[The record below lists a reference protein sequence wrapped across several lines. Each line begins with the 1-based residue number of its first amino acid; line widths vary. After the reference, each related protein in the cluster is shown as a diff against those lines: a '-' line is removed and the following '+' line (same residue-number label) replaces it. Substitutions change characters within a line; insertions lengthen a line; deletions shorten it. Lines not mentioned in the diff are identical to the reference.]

1 MNQKKEQRYMS
12 IDKISIEELSIM
24 QLCDSFFPTGMYT
37 MSNGLEALFYSK
49 KKVKDANGL
58 RDLIKVYIEYQI
70 GPADCAA
77 LGSSYEYAQGSDL
90 QKLLEVDEMLFSMK
104 LIRETR
110 EATTR
115 SGIQLLRCV
124 SSFIFNHEILNKYQK
139 AIKVKQASGVY
150 AVALAVVSSALKIP
164 KRKAGLMMLY
174 AFSVSLVG
182 AALRLGMIQHLE
194 GQRIV
199 HELKPSMLNTVKNN
213 IDRPL
218 TGMWQFVPDIDI
230 IQITHERMG
239 SKMFI
244 T

>member
-1 MNQKKEQRYMS
+1 MS

-124 SSFIFNHEILNKYQK
+124 SSFIMNHEILNKYHE

-150 AVALAVVSSALKIP
+150 AVALAVVSSALRIP

-199 HELKPSMLNTVKNN
+199 HELKPSMLNTVNNN

>member
-1 MNQKKEQRYMS
+1 MS

-90 QKLLEVDEMLFSMK
+90 QKLLEVDEILFSMK

-124 SSFIFNHEILNKYQK
+124 SSFMINHEILNKYQE

-150 AVALAVVSSALKIP
+150 AVALAVVSSALRIP

-199 HELKPSMLNTVKNN
+199 HELKPSMLNTVNNN

>member
-1 MNQKKEQRYMS
+1 MS

-124 SSFIFNHEILNKYQK
+124 SSFIINHEILNKYQE

-150 AVALAVVSSALKIP
+150 AVALAVVSSALRIP

-199 HELKPSMLNTVKNN
+199 HELKPSMLNTVNNN

>member
-1 MNQKKEQRYMS
+1 MS
-12 IDKISIEELSIM
+12 IDKITIEELSIM

-124 SSFIFNHEILNKYQK
+124 SSFIINHEILNKYQE

-199 HELKPSMLNTVKNN
+199 HELKPSMLNTVNNN

>member
-1 MNQKKEQRYMS
+1 MS

-150 AVALAVVSSALKIP
+150 AVALAVVSSALRIP

-199 HELKPSMLNTVKNN
+199 HELKPSMLNTVNNN

>member
-1 MNQKKEQRYMS
+1 MS

-199 HELKPSMLNTVKNN
+199 HELKPSMLNTVNNN

>member
-1 MNQKKEQRYMS
+1 MS

-90 QKLLEVDEMLFSMK
+90 QKILEVDEILFSMK

-124 SSFIFNHEILNKYQK
+124 SSFIINHEILNKYQE

-150 AVALAVVSSALKIP
+150 AVALAVVSSALRIP
-164 KRKAGLMMLY
+164 KRKAGLTMLY

-199 HELKPSMLNTVKNN
+199 HELKPSMLNTVNNN

>member
-1 MNQKKEQRYMS
+1 MS
-12 IDKISIEELSIM
+12 IDKITIEELSIM

>member
-1 MNQKKEQRYMS
+1 MS

-90 QKLLEVDEMLFSMK
+90 QKLLEVDEILFSMK

-124 SSFIFNHEILNKYQK
+124 SSFIFNHEILNKYQE

-150 AVALAVVSSALKIP
+150 AVALAVVSSALRIP

-194 GQRIV
+194 GQRII
-199 HELKPSMLNTVKNN
+199 HELKPSMLNTVNNN

>member
-1 MNQKKEQRYMS
+1 MS

-90 QKLLEVDEMLFSMK
+90 QKILEVDEILFSMK

-124 SSFIFNHEILNKYQK
+124 SSFIMNHEILNKYHE

-150 AVALAVVSSALKIP
+150 AVALAVVSSALRIP

-199 HELKPSMLNTVKNN
+199 HELKPSMLNTVNNN

>member
-1 MNQKKEQRYMS
+1 MS

>member
-1 MNQKKEQRYMS
+1 MS

-90 QKLLEVDEMLFSMK
+90 QKLLEVDEILFSMK

-124 SSFIFNHEILNKYQK
+124 SSFIFNHEILNKYQE

-150 AVALAVVSSALKIP
+150 AVALAVVSSALRIP

-199 HELKPSMLNTVKNN
+199 HELKPSMLNTVNNN